1 MVADGALLS
10 YSETVTHHITPGE
23 REGELSSTLPGCC
36 VRVDGKRNIK
46 GASKKEKKTANVVRG
61 LRSSGKRPKEKK
73 KKSKERDRERQGHES
88 VNEFD

>member
-1 MVADGALLS
+1 MCGGGRRATELQRDCNPS
-10 YSETVTHHITPGE
+10 HNTRRE

-61 LRSSGKRPKEKK
+61 LRSS
-73 KKSKERDRERQGHES
+73 
-88 VNEFD
+88 